1 MKPIQNTPNGWMS
14 FVSAIK
20 ESVQRELTPKE
31 YSVMMASYIGR
42 KSVEECVKELE
53 GLK

>member
-1 MKPIQNTPNGWMS
+1 MKPTHTPNFWIS
-14 FVSAIK
+14 YVSAIK
-20 ESVQRELTPKE
+20 ESVQRELTQQE
-31 YSVMMASYIGR
+31 VSLMMQMYINR